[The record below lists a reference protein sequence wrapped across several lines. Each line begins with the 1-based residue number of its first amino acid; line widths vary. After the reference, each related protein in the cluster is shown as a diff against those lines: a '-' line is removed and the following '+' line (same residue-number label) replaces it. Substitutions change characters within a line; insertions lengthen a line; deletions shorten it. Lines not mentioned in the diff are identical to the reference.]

1 MQMPEEDR
9 HNLTCPLPFMPSLL
23 GLTGTFQ
30 VSQKFQTA
38 AINKIICQRMLHF
51 SPQTWNFSLQKIPLL
66 QGQDREQS
74 FLKE

>member
-1 MQMPEEDR
+1 MQMSEEDG

-30 VSQKFQTA
+30 VSQQFQA
-38 AINKIICQRMLHF
+38 AVINKICQRMLPF